1 MKKTIEEQLSETIAV
16 LGKATRG
23 ETAVHASYD
32 VSNSPMTGLCACFIV
47 GWGSYAPDAKWP
59 FKTIAHAELESAT
72 ATALAYI
79 HDRDDINKIAID
91 KISDEAAR
99 LGYALIKK
107 EAV

>member
-1 MKKTIEEQLSETIAV
+1 MKKTIEEQLSETVAV

-23 ETAVHASYD
+23 ETSVHASYD
-32 VSNSPMTGLCACFIV
+32 VSNSPMTGHSVCFIV
-47 GWGSYAPDAKWP
+47 GWGSYASDSKWP
-59 FKTIAHAELESAT
+59 FKTIAHAELESVT

-107 EAV
+107 EGV

>member
-16 LGKATRG
+16 LSEATRG
-23 ETAVHASYD
+23 ETIVHASYD
-32 VSNSPMTGLCACFIV
+32 VSRCPLTGANACFIV
-47 GWGSYAPDAKWP
+47 GWGSYAPGSKWP
-59 FKTIAHAELESAT
+59 FKTIAHASLDSVT